1 MYLNSLNQSN
11 FMSYENKDFYAPQD
25 KMYVATDC
33 IIFGFEDGRL
43 KLLVFKRR
51 VEPLMGEWSLIG
63 SFVKLN
69 EDVDEAAQRVLEEI
83 TGLKNIFME
92 QLKSYGAANRDP
104 GYRCVSIGQYAL
116 IRINDYDKE
125 LVEKHGAHWYDI
137 DDLPDLVLDHNQMVI
152 DALEKLKQKAR
163 YQPLGFELLPEKFT
177 IPQLQQ
183 LYEAIYQKELDAR
196 NFRKKALSNNVLI
209 KLEEKDKTSS
219 RRGAFLYKF
228 DDKTYQ
234 RLIQSG
240 YNFEIS

>member
-1 MYLNSLNQSN
+1 MYLNNLNQSN

-33 IIFGFEDGRL
+33 IIFGFEDGKL
-43 KLLVFKRR
+43 KLLIFKRR

-63 SFVKLN
+63 SFVKLH
-69 EDVDEAAQRVLEEI
+69 EDVEEAAQRVLEEI

-137 DDLPDLVLDHNQMVI
+137 DDLPDLVLDHNQMVL

>member
-1 MYLNSLNQSN
+1 MYLNNLNQSN

-69 EDVDEAAQRVLEEI
+69 EDVDQAAQRVLEEI

-234 RLIQSG
+234 KLIQSG

>member
-1 MYLNSLNQSN
+1 LYLNDLNQPN

-69 EDVDEAAQRVLEEI
+69 EDVDQAAQRVLEEI

>member
-11 FMSYENKDFYAPQD
+11 FMSNENKDFYAPQD

-116 IRINDYDKE
+116 IRINDYDRE

>member
-1 MYLNSLNQSN
+1 MYLNDLNQPN

-69 EDVDEAAQRVLEEI
+69 EDVDQAAQRVLEEI